1 MAQAG
6 FTPISLYFSSTAAA
20 VPTSGNLVNG
30 ELALNTADMKL
41 YAKNSAG
48 TVTLLASN
56 AGASGSVTSVSGT
69 GTVNGLTLTGT
80 VTTSG
85 SLTLGGTL
93 SLVSPPA
100 IGSTT
105 PNTGA
110 FSSLTVN
117 GGLLF
122 NANGDSSSGS
132 GEIKQLTGSGLTIY
146 SKTGS
151 SYDFTLLN
159 AGGSNL
165 IRNPTGTSTLEIP
178 QAGAWF
184 TTTGLGIGT
193 NSPTTPLEVTKAGGA
208 NLIATFQNTTSATP
222 YCVQIKDASSSA
234 AGYPLLAITDSTGS
248 SQYFRVD
255 SSNGNVGIGTAPST
269 TKLFIVNTNATY
281 SLTQNIF
288 NASAGNLWIGQAPAA
303 TYFSVDNFAMA
314 FCTGSNG
321 GVAGTSVP
329 TNERFRI
336 AANGAFGL
344 SGANYGNAGEV
355 LTSGGSGA
363 APTWA
368 AAGGGSQAFVA
379 FGSTGGY

>member
-1 MAQAG
+1 MAATN
-6 FTPISLYFSSTAAA
+6 FTPISLYYSTTASA
-20 VPTSGNLVNG
+20 VPSAGNLVAG

-93 SLVSPPA
+93 SLVSPPP

-178 QAGAWF
+178 QANAWF

-193 NSPTTPLEVTKAGGA
+193 SSTAATLTVAHASGVDGRGIRLVNSSNSQTWENRIGVQALE
-208 NLIATFQNTTSATP
+208 NTA
-222 YCVQIKDASSSA
+222 YAIKDIT
-234 AGYPLLAITDSTGS
+234 AGAVRFLINT
-248 SQYFRVD
+248 V
-255 SSNGNVGIGTAPST
+255 GNVGIGTTQPLAPLDVVGSSGIRVNEDGVGTKVITIRSNYAGVDPAINVT
-269 TKLFIVNTNATY
+269 TNNSLLLLTNNTQRFVIGTVGQFGIGATP
-281 SLTQNIF
+281 S
-288 NASAGNLWIGQAPAA
+288 
-303 TYFSVDNFAMA
+303 
-314 FCTGSNG
+314 
-321 GVAGTSVP
+321 
-329 TNERFRI
+329 
-336 AANGAFGL
+336 
-344 SGANYGNAGEV
+344 YGNAGEV
-355 LTSGGSGA
+355 LTSGGASA

-379 FGSTGGY
+379 FGSTGGL